1 MITAVAL
8 AIAAA
13 TALTACSDDMDN
25 TGATGTNH
33 VAGTLGITELRVDG
47 TSLSETST
55 DGTTLWGDTRT
66 FVGAGA
72 GTRAGAEDGTATGT
86 TGALTVGDGTLTGL
100 KPNTAIT
107 SLTEGDKLYVWYNF
121 AGNETYADASNIG
134 KYQGTATIG
143 TDGNTVTL
151 TSGTTGAL
159 RPNGAT
165 NATGESWA
173 AARMKMKV
181 NGLIASDISPFADA
195 DMAYYTARRVD
206 AANNGGTDPGAGQS
220 TTGST
225 PGADNTVEYG
235 GKVTIPGLGT
245 TEVDERLYC
254 DALVAVTG
262 TLGTATG
269 TTAGDIDALNTDETE
284 NGKADGTVN
293 KGSIAID
300 RALESTQLGAIR
312 ANLAHP
318 GSLMRLKDADITVD
332 EADNTV
338 TSPAATGSALLAY
351 LWAKVKSTNAS
362 GGTDEY
368 YVPFTKVTMSGGSPT
383 YRQAIIPGGATVMGF
398 VVVTYSKN
406 TDGSANTATTNNI
419 IVTLDGSGKTLTAN
433 KRYPLSL
440 TVVSSIKAT
449 ISFTTP
455 EGLDG
460 WGDESAETEII
471 DWSKHLQHVSGTGDG
486 VHTYK
491 VLSALGLQRLNAW
504 ITSATDSPA
513 LIAGGTEVTSTNRMA
528 TNIILANDIT
538 MTGNWTPIGDKNS
551 NPYYLTNNPYTGTFD
566 GGGHTLT
573 GLTISGGYEVAG
585 LIGYL
590 GSDGTV
596 KNLALKNANVNGK
609 EYVGGIAGLNSGTIT
624 ACSSAGGKVSGDS
637 AGGIAG
643 WNGGTVTACWSTATV
658 SGTNAGGIAGI
669 NYSGGIT
676 ACWSTA
682 SVSGINK
689 GGIAGRNYAGYV
701 TACYTTQDTRS
712 ISGVNKVDDIAALN
726 DDAVLTAMNDA
737 LTGYEWAASA
747 NTAKDGPVLK
757 TLDLTYNATTKTYT
771 AYTATGLMAID
782 TWLTTSGAAP
792 TGTDGNQ
799 WTGDNKFAVNITLG
813 ADITL
818 PTVADGSSNWTPIGD
833 SSNLYTGTFDGGG
846 HTLTGLTINS
856 EGNYVG
862 LIGDLLGTVKNLTL
876 KNANVKGNLYTG
888 GIAGYNNG
896 TITACS
902 STGSKVKGNY
912 DVGGIAGYNIGNITA
927 CWSTATVT
935 GNYAGGI
942 AGWNNATITACW
954 STATVSATGD
964 GAFAGG
970 IAGYTSGTVTACWS
984 TAEVSGTSVGG
995 IAGKNWNTV
1004 TACYTTQD
1012 TGGISGVTKV
1022 SQADLN
1028 SDATITAMNKYTG
1041 SSYQW
1046 AKGSDLPYIVAK

>member
-1 MITAVAL
+1 MITAMAL

-13 TALTACSDDMDN
+13 TAITACSDDLD
-25 TGATGTNH
+25 GASASANH

-55 DGTTLWGDTRT
+55 DGTTPWGDTRT

-86 TGALTVGDGTLTGL
+86 TGALTVGNGTLTGL

-107 SLTEGDKLYVWYNF
+107 SLTAGDELYVWYNF
-121 AGNETYADASNIG
+121 AGNEAYADASTLG

-151 TSGTTGAL
+151 TPSTNGAL

-165 NATGESWA
+165 GATGESWA
-173 AARMKMKV
+173 AARMKMSV
-181 NGLIASDISPFADA
+181 NGLIASDILPFADA

-225 PGADNTVEYG
+225 PGAGNTVKDG

-262 TLGTATG
+262 TAGDATG
-269 TTAGDIDALNTDETE
+269 TDAIIDALNTDETE

-300 RALESTQLGAIR
+300 RTLSSDQLGAIR

-332 EADNTV
+332 GAGPQGTP
-338 TSPAATGSALLAY
+338 TTTGGTTTYSGATGSALLAH
-351 LWAKVKSTNAS
+351 LWAKVKN
-362 GGTDEY
+362 GTSEY
-368 YVPFTKVTMSGGSPT
+368 YVPFTKVTMSDGSTT

-419 IVTLDGSGKTLTAN
+419 IVTLAESGKTLTAN
-433 KRYPLSL
+433 KRYPLAL

-460 WGDESAETEII
+460 WGDESAETELI
-471 DWSKHLQHVSGTGDG
+471 DSRDLQHVSGSGDG

-491 VLSALGLQRLNAW
+491 VLSEYGLQKLSAW
-504 ITSATDSPA
+504 INSATNTPA
-513 LIAGGTEVTSTNRMA
+513 LIAGGTEVTKANRLK

-538 MTGNWTPIGDKNS
+538 MTAPESGSSNWTPIGDSS
-551 NPYYLTNNPYTGTFD
+551 NRYTGTLD

-573 GLTISGGYEVAG
+573 GMTIDVNYGNVG

-590 GSDGTV
+590 GIGGTV
-596 KNLALKNANVNGK
+596 KNLALNNANVNGV
-609 EYVGGIAGLNSGTIT
+609 YGISGIAGYNYGTIT
-624 ACSSAGGKVSGDS
+624 ACSTSGELT
-637 AGGIAG
+637 ATGTNCTTGGIASV
-643 WNGGTVTACWSTATV
+643 NYGTITACWSTATAA
-658 SGTNAGGIAGI
+658 GTYPGGIAGV
-669 NYSGGIT
+669 NYGTIT

-682 SVSGINK
+682 TATGTYP
-689 GGIAGRNYAGYV
+689 GGIAGYYNKGTV
-701 TACYTTQDTRS
+701 TACYTTQATRN
-712 ISGVNKVDDIAALN
+712 GGGTQVADITALN
-726 DDAVLTAMNDA
+726 GKVSDMNNA
-737 LTGYEWAASA
+737 LATLNIGYEWAAST

-757 TLDLTYNATTKTYT
+757 KVVNLTYNATTNTYT

-799 WTGDNKFAVNITLG
+799 WTGDNKFAVKITLG

-818 PTVADGSSNWTPIGD
+818 PTVADGSSNWTPIGNYD
-833 SSNLYTGTFDGGG
+833 NSYTGTFDGGG
-846 HTLTGLTINS
+846 HTLTGMTINVNY
-856 EGNYVG
+856 NYVG
-862 LIGDLLGTVKNLTL
+862 LIGTLGSGGTVKNLTL
-876 KNANVKGNLYTG
+876 NNANVTGYDYAG

-896 TITACS
+896 TVTACS
-902 STGSKVKGNY
+902 SAGGKVSATGGGAYVGGITGENEFGTVTACSSAGGNVSATA
-912 DVGGIAGYNIGNITA
+912 DGAFVGGIAGYN
-927 CWSTATVT
+927 S
-935 GNYAGGI
+935 GG
-942 AGWNNATITACW
+942 TITACW
-954 STATVSATGD
+954 STATVSGYL
-964 GAFAGG
+964 AGG
-970 IAGYTSGTVTACWS
+970 IAGTNEFG
-984 TAEVSGTSVGG
+984 
-995 IAGKNWNTV
+995 TV
-1004 TACYTTQD
+1004 TACYTTKD
-1012 TGGISGVTKV
+1012 TGSSISGVNKV
-1022 SQADLN
+1022 SITVLN
-1028 SDATITAMNKYTG
+1028 SDATINAMNAAITTG
-1041 SSYQW
+1041 SYQW

>member
-13 TALTACSDDMDN
+13 TALTACSDDLDN

-55 DGTTLWGDTRT
+55 DGTTPWGDTRT

-86 TGALTVGDGTLTGL
+86 DGALTVGDGDLIGL
-100 KPNTAIT
+100 QPNTAIT
-107 SLTEGDKLYVWYNF
+107 SLTEGDKLYVMYNF

-134 KYQGTATIG
+134 KYDGTATIG
-143 TDGNTVTL
+143 TGNTVTL
-151 TSGTTGAL
+151 KPNTNGAN
-159 RPNGAT
+159 RPNGVAGT
-165 NATGESWA
+165 TGESWA
-173 AARMKMKV
+173 GARMKMSVK
-181 NGLIASDISPFADA
+181 GLIASDISYAADA
-195 DMAYYTARRVD
+195 DMNYYGAVD
-206 AANNGGTDPGAGQS
+206 ISAKHSGF

-225 PGADNTVEYG
+225 PADG
-235 GKVTIPGLGT
+235 IFVTIPGVTGT
-245 TEVDERLYC
+245 VYERLYC

-262 TLGTATG
+262 TAGDASG
-269 TTAGDIDALNTDETE
+269 TTDAIIDTLNTDETE

-318 GSLMRLKDADITVD
+318 GSLMRLKDDDITVD
-332 EADNTV
+332 EAGPKGTP
-338 TSPAATGSALLAY
+338 TTGSTTYSGATGSQLLAH
-351 LWAKVKSTNAS
+351 LWAKVKN
-362 GGTDEY
+362 GTDEY
-368 YVPFTKVTMSGGSPT
+368 YVPFTKVTVSGST

-419 IVTLDGSGKTLTAN
+419 IVTLAESGKTLTAN
-433 KRYPLSL
+433 KRYPLAL

-460 WGDESAETEII
+460 WGAESEETEII
-471 DWSKHLQHVSGTGDG
+471 DWSRHLQHVSVTGDG

-504 ITSATDSPA
+504 ITSATDSPE
-513 LIAGGTEVTSTNRMA
+513 LIAGGTAVSKTNRLK

-538 MTGNWTPIGDKNS
+538 MTGNWTPIGDGYNS
-551 NPYYLTNNPYTGTFD
+551 YNGTLD

-573 GLTISGGYEVAG
+573 GLTIDVDYDYVG

-590 GSDGTV
+590 GDGGTV
-596 KNLALKNANVNGK
+596 KNLALNNANVNGK
-609 EYVGGIAGLNSGTIT
+609 DYVGGIAGMNDGTIT
-624 ACSSAGGKVSGDS
+624 ACSSTGGKVTGNY
-637 AGGIAG
+637 APGGIAG
-643 WNGGTVTACWSTATV
+643 WNSFTGT
-658 SGTNAGGIAGI
+658 
-669 NYSGGIT
+669 IT

-682 SVSGINK
+682 EVSGTSA
-689 GGIAGRNYAGYV
+689 GGIAGYNNFGTI
-701 TACYTTQDTRS
+701 TACYTTKDIGS
-712 ISGVNKVDDIAALN
+712 ITGVTIVTNIAALN
-726 DDAVLTAMNDA
+726 GTAVLTAMNNA
-737 LTGYEWAASA
+737 LAALNSGTGIGYEWAASA
-747 NTAKDGPVLK
+747 NTDTDGPVLK
-757 TLDLTYNATTKTYT
+757 KTLTYNSGTNTYT

-792 TGTDGNQ
+792 KDADGNQ
-799 WTGDNKFAVNITLG
+799 WTGSTKLAVKITLG

-818 PTVADGSSNWTPIGD
+818 TGNWTPIGD
-833 SSNLYTGTFDGGG
+833 YYNRYTGTFDGGG
-846 HTLTGLTINS
+846 HTLTGMTIDNG
-856 EGNYVG
+856 GNYVG
-862 LIGDLLGTVKNLTL
+862 LIGCLGSGGTVKNLTL
-876 KNANVKGNLYTG
+876 KGATVSGNKNVG
-888 GIAGYNNG
+888 GIAGYNGAGG

-902 STGSKVKGNY
+902 STATVSGTY
-912 DVGGIAGYNIGNITA
+912 VGGIAGYNYGTITA

-935 GNYAGGI
+935 GSTAGGI
-942 AGWNNATITACW
+942 VGWNN
-954 STATVSATGD
+954 S
-964 GAFAGG
+964 GAV
-970 IAGYTSGTVTACWS
+970 I
-984 TAEVSGTSVGG
+984 
-995 IAGKNWNTV
+995 
-1004 TACYTTQD
+1004 ACYTTQAIGSS
-1012 TGGISGVTKV
+1012 GGGTKV

-1028 SDATITAMNKYTG
+1028 SATAIDPMNNYLTG
-1041 SSYQW
+1041 NSYKW
-1046 AKGSDLPYIVAK
+1046 AAGTDLPYLVSN